1 MGDRSRR
8 PTYRTT
14 RTVFFPNDSTTTT
27 TTSTSSADSTTTTT
41 PATISRSSSI
51 RRHSKD
57 DKHNKKSKR
66 STHKERWLLT
76 RKTWKYMTDAGRRLI
91 PDNVQNRPEDLKK
104 IEQNFQNIC
113 RSENKFLIWRRKCS
127 YPGAINLTSRRKRHS
142 KYSPGGQIK
151 SSSAD
156 EADDDFQNELIDD
169 DYHRQQQTLNLLEKY
184 LKLKETEIIGYQP
197 TTSKFTNASILSTPA
212 TDLNNSLIL
221 LMENLK
227 IYSQTKRCTIVH
239 ENLINDDL
247 IKNKKLLKKI
257 YDELKQQQLQRIL
270 RINSRQSINYPMRTN
285 SFTNLF
291 SRKNFNFNKT
301 TTQSTINLLPS
312 ITAAATKK
320 FLPIIEIKN
329 SSQEK
334 LFTNTGIQTEPIP
347 LTHLHQLQEIYKKK
361 IDEENDELQQQ
372 HETQNR
378 RKSSIDNEDISQSVS
393 ETIKRYLRM
402 ARKKSVNDDQA
413 NRFKRI
419 NYDRN
424 LRNIKAKGE
433 TTKPGDDDG
442 DMKGSQTNDNWIN
455 QIFIDFNINENFE
468 TVTDQSPNHSLP
480 SSPGLFSSSTNFLS
494 NLWHSGGSGTG
505 SCRSAEKINSN
516 SFFFFLYIFFFF

>member
-8 PTYRTT
+8 PTYRTS
-14 RTVFFPNDSTTTT
+14 RTVFFPNDD
-27 TTSTSSADSTTTTT
+27 SSASIETT
-41 PATISRSSSI
+41 ASSRRSSI
-51 RRHSKD
+51 RHQKDEKHSKI
-57 DKHNKKSKR
+57 KSKR
-66 STHKERWLLT
+66 STQKERWLLT

-91 PDNVQNRPEDLKK
+91 PDNAQNRPEDLQK
-104 IEQNFQNIC
+104 IEDNFQNVC

-127 YPGAINLTSRRKRHS
+127 YPGAINVSSTNSLSRRKRRS
-142 KYSPGGQIK
+142 KYSISGQVK

-156 EADDDFQNELIDD
+156 EADDDFQQNLIMNRD
-169 DYHRQQQTLNLLEKY
+169 DYQRQQMLNLLEKY
-184 LKLKETEIIGYQP
+184 LKLKETDVDYQP
-197 TTSKFTNASILSTPA
+197 TSSKFTKASILSTPA
-212 TDLNNSLIL
+212 TDQNNSLLL

-227 IYSQTKRCTIVH
+227 IYSQSKRSAVIH
-239 ENLINDDL
+239 ESIINDDL
-247 IKNKKLLKKI
+247 LKNKKLLKKI
-257 YDELKQQQLQRIL
+257 YDELKQQQLERIL
-270 RINSRQSINYPMRTN
+270 RINSRQSINYPSRTT

-291 SRKNFNFNKT
+291 SRKNFNFSNKSPPT
-301 TTQSTINLLPS
+301 TTATIQRTYSFTTCNTNKIVPL
-312 ITAAATKK
+312 
-320 FLPIIEIKN
+320 IEIKA

-334 LFTNTGIQTEPIP
+334 FFTNTGIQTEPIP

-361 IDEENDELQQQ
+361 IDEENDEQQQ
-372 HETQNR
+372 EENHCR
-378 RKSSIDNEDISQSVS
+378 RKSSVDNEDISQSVS

-442 DMKGSQTNDNWIN
+442 DTKGSQTNTDWIT
-455 QIFIDFNINENFE
+455 QIFTDFKITQSE
-468 TVTDQSPNHSLP
+468 TISPDEWKYQSPNNSSP
-480 SSPGLFSSSTNFLS
+480 SSPSIFSSSTHFLS

-505 SCRSAEKINSN
+505 SCGSADKINSN
-516 SFFFFLYIFFFF
+516 FAFYLFIF